1 MTAPSIENS
10 TYEERLTYVV
20 DKWQCLHNC
29 ELCGKCSILKGRDAE
44 IVYNDYIEG
53 RRSYMD
59 ITFEIRDNNY

>member
-1 MTAPSIENS
+1 MTAPNIGNS
-10 TYEERLTYVV
+10 TYEERLAYVV
-20 DKWQCLHNC
+20 DRWQCLHNC

-44 IVYNDYIEG
+44 IVYKDYIEG